1 MSLSKRLLFV
11 QAFLV
16 CFYFANSFAETA
28 KVIRVVD
35 GDTVILDRIGR
46 ARLIG
51 VDTPETVH
59 PQKPV
64 QFFGKE
70 ASNYTRSQL
79 EGKTVIV
86 EYDWQKKDRYN
97 RTLVYLF
104 LQDGTF
110 FNAELIKQGYGH
122 AHTNFPFKYLD
133 EFRGYERAARENN
146 RGLWGTEEQIK

>member
-1 MSLSKRLLFV
+1 MTPRKPRLLFV
-11 QAFLV
+11 QAFLASL
-16 CFYFANSFAETA
+16 YFAISYAETV
-28 KVIRVVD
+28 KVVRVVD
-35 GDTVILDRIGR
+35 GDTVILNRIGR

-64 QFFGKE
+64 QSFGKE
-70 ASNYTRSQL
+70 ASNFTRSQL

-86 EYDWQKKDRYN
+86 EYDWQKKDQYN

-110 FNAELIKQGYGH
+110 FNAELIKQGYGYAYTH
-122 AHTNFPFKYLD
+122 FPFKYLD
-133 EFRGYERAARENN
+133 EFRRYERIARENN
-146 RGLWGTEEQIK
+146 RGLWGADSP